1 MDKFNNAKP
10 ILQKLIDNGFDAY
23 FVGGCVR
30 DHLLRREIGDVDIAT
45 SAKPEEVMTL
55 FQRTVPTGLQHGTV
69 LVIHDNESYE
79 VTTFR
84 TEDTYLD
91 FRRPSTVNFVTSI
104 NEDLKRRDFTMNAIA
119 MTIDHELIDPFLG
132 ELAIKQKFIV
142 TVGKSI
148 DRFKEDAL
156 RMMRAIRFVSQLQFQ
171 LDQETKESISE
182 NGYLIEKVA
191 VERILVEFEK
201 MLLGNG
207 RKEAVNI
214 LIETHLEK
222 YLPNLALHYDS
233 LKEFAQLPLNYLE
246 TIEELWTVLI
256 FKMNLEELN
265 PFLRSWKMSNNRR
278 KSIVLLIEELKNSP
292 SDWTNYDLYRIGL
305 DNCLKLLRIHM
316 VLNQSF
322 NSEKINELT
331 KRYMSLPIKSPS
343 DLCINGTDILSWS
356 NKKGGP
362 WLKET
367 INLVEINILDNHL
380 ENEMTAIKEWFE
392 QWDRQ

>member
-1 MDKFNNAKP
+1 MDKFSKAKP
-10 ILQKLIDNGFDAY
+10 VLQKLIDNGYDAY

-45 SAKPEEVMTL
+45 SAKPEEVMAI

-69 LVIHDNESYE
+69 LVLQDNESYE

-104 NEDLKRRDFTMNAIA
+104 DEDLKRRDFTMKAIA
-119 MTIDHELIDPFLG
+119 MTIDHELIDPFQG
-132 ELAIKQKFIV
+132 DTAIKQKLIV

-171 LDQETKESISE
+171 LDQETKNSIAE

-191 VERILVEFEK
+191 IERILVEFEK
-201 MLLGNG
+201 MILGNG

-214 LIETHLEK
+214 LIDTHLEK
-222 YLPNLALHYDS
+222 YLPNLSSYYDS
-233 LKEFAQLPLNYLE
+233 LKEFAQLPLNNLE
-246 TIEELWTVLI
+246 TIEELWATLI
-256 FKMNLEELN
+256 YCMKMEDIN
-265 PFLRSWKMSNNRR
+265 PFLRSWKMSNTRR
-278 KSIVLLIEELKNSP
+278 KNILLLVEEFKMSP
-292 SDWTNYDLYRIGL
+292 DHWTNYDLYRIGL

-316 VLNQSF
+316 ILHHSF
-322 NSEKINELT
+322 NSEKIIELT
-331 KRYMSLPIKSPS
+331 NRYMSLPIKSPS
-343 DLCINGTDILSWS
+343 DLCIKGTDFLNWS
-356 NKKGGP
+356 YKKGGP
-362 WLKET
+362 WVKET
-367 INLVEINILDNHL
+367 INEVEKNILENNL
-380 ENEMTAIKEWFE
+380 ENEMSVIREWFE
-392 QWDRQ
+392 QWDHQ

>member
-1 MDKFNNAKP
+1 MDKFIKAKP
-10 ILQKLIDNGFDAY
+10 VLQKLIDNGYDAY

-30 DHLLRREIGDVDIAT
+30 DRLLRREIGDVDIAT
-45 SAKPEEVMTL
+45 SAKPEDVMAI

-69 LVIHDNESYE
+69 LVLHENESYE

-91 FRRPSTVNFVTSI
+91 FRRPKAVNFVTSI
-104 NEDLKRRDFTMNAIA
+104 NEDLKRRDFSMNAIA
-119 MTIDHELIDPFLG
+119 MTIDYVLIDPFKG
-132 ELAIKQKFIV
+132 EVAINQKLIV

-171 LDQETKESISE
+171 LDQETKNSISE

-201 MLLGNG
+201 TLLGNG
-207 RKEAVNI
+207 RNEAVNF

-222 YLPNLALHYDS
+222 YLPNLALHSDS

-246 TIEELWTVLI
+246 TVEELWAVLI
-256 FKMNLEELN
+256 YKMNLEQLE
-265 PFLRSWKMSNNRR
+265 PFLKSWKMSNNRR
-278 KSIVLLIEELKNSP
+278 KSIVLLVDELKNSKAE
-292 SDWTNYDLYRIGL
+292 WTNYDLYQIGL

-322 NSEKINELT
+322 NSDKIIEL
-331 KRYMSLPIKSPS
+331 KKQYLSLPIKSPS
-343 DLCINGTDILSWS
+343 DLCVNGNDILSWS

-367 INLVEINILDNHL
+367 INLVEKNILEHNL
-380 ENEMTAIKEWFE
+380 ENEMSAIREWFE
-392 QWDRQ
+392 QWDHQ

>member
-1 MDKFNNAKP
+1 MDKFNKAKP
-10 ILQKLIDNGFDAY
+10 VLQKLIDNGYDVY

-69 LVIHDNESYE
+69 LVLHDNESYE

-91 FRRPSTVNFVTSI
+91 FRRPNAVNFVTSI
-104 NEDLKRRDFTMNAIA
+104 NEDLKRRDFSMNAIA
-119 MTIDHELIDPFLG
+119 MTIDHELIDPFKG
-132 ELAIKQKFIV
+132 EVAINEKLIV

-222 YLPNLALHYDS
+222 SLPNLALHNDS
-233 LKEFAQLPLNYLE
+233 LKKFAQLPLNYLE

-256 FKMNLEELN
+256 YKMNLEETG
-265 PFLRSWKMSNNRR
+265 PFLRSWKMSNDRR
-278 KSIVLLIEELKNSP
+278 KSILLLMDELNNNP
-292 SDWTNYDLYRIGL
+292 SEWTNYDLYRIGL
-305 DNCLKLLRIHM
+305 DKCIKLLRINM
-316 VLNQSF
+316 VINHSF
-322 NSEKINELT
+322 NSDKLMELT
-331 KRYMSLPIKSPS
+331 KRYMSLPIKSSS
-343 DLCINGTDILSWS
+343 DLCINGNDLLSWS

-367 INLVEINILDNHL
+367 IILVEKNILENQL
-380 ENEMTAIKEWFE
+380 ENEMTAIREWFE